1 MILKISWEWHHQ
13 TPIKGYAVQHIGL
26 NYWTYVPLQ
35 NWFSRKKHS
44 NIMTT
49 EITYY
54 RSLKLKTNVL
64 MDCFHITVA
73 NLSISS
79 ILTFENDN
87 QKLHI
92 CRKREGAM
100 QNQREQGDGRWKQ
113 GDFFRFLWEMIELPN
128 IPIKHHKLSIK

>member
-1 MILKISWEWHHQ
+1 
-13 TPIKGYAVQHIGL
+13 
-26 NYWTYVPLQ
+26 
-35 NWFSRKKHS
+35 
-44 NIMTT
+44 
-49 EITYY
+49 
-54 RSLKLKTNVL
+54 

-113 GDFFRFLWEMIELPN
+113 GDFFYSCE
-128 IPIKHHKLSIK
+128 K